1 MPYTNKIKTLE
12 ESYSIVEAQLSQLVK
27 SGSTDTT
34 KMKTLQE
41 LKSKYLDELRLMR
54 HAQWD
59 NDQVV
64 DMGDDR

>member
-27 SGSTDTT
+27 SGSTDTI

>member
-27 SGSTDTT
+27 LGSTDTT